1 MERPRKISIMIKFLK
16 DIFTKSGYDMD
27 DVPCSRQRGKYMY
40 VNGKK
45 VELPENDPGGEH
57 E

>member
-1 MERPRKISIMIKFLK
+1 MIKFLK
-16 DIFTKSGYDMD
+16 NIFTKSGYDMD
-27 DVPCSRQRGKYMY
+27 DVPCSRQRGKYQY

-45 VELPENDPGGEH
+45 VELPDHDPGGEH